1 MARLSE
7 GLAVRARSISPSG
20 GVEADLVVRP
30 ATSAERITWHDPE
43 HAILGRERAGAGSGV
58 AERPSRLVIGIAR
71 RRVSDGLMVR
81 EVLIDGWRVE
91 VELEAED
98 RAALRDRAR
107 RGAPA
112 RTTGGPL
119 EVRAELPGRVVRL
132 LVAPGE
138 QVDAGQQL
146 LVIEAMKMLNE
157 LRAPRAGTVGRVA
170 VDVGDG
176 VDLGDLLVVLE

>member
-1 MARLSE
+1 MSD
-7 GLAVRARSISPSG
+7 GSAVRVRSIDASG
-20 GVEADLVVRP
+20 SVEAELVVGP
-30 ATSAERITWHDPE
+30 GTSDEQVTWRDPE
-43 HAILGRERAGAGSGV
+43 HAILGRDAAAEPGAP
-58 AERPSRLVIGIAR
+58 ERPSRLVVGAAR

-112 RTTGGPL
+112 SSTEGPL
-119 EVRAELPGRVVRL
+119 EIRAELPGRIVRL
-132 LVAPGE
+132 LVATGDD
-138 QVDAGQQL
+138 VDAGQQL

-157 LRAPRAGTVGRVA
+157 LRAPRAGRVGRVA
-170 VDVGDG
+170 VAAGDG
-176 VDLGDLLVVLE
+176 VDLGDLLVLLE